1 MLRLSQRRSG
11 RFRAS
16 GNGSRQSGA
25 GANGRR
31 VEAEGGSRT
40 ERMRRREDALK
51 VGINVRE
58 RLEQFVARRVEDP
71 HDAEDILQEIFL
83 RLLANVDRI
92 DRSERV
98 VPWLFQV
105 ARNAIADHY
114 RTRSRRREIARAV
127 EQDSASYDVIQREIV
142 PTGHDTDQA
151 HRELAACIRP
161 MLEHLPEPYREAL
174 DLVDLSGWTQAAAAD
189 EVGLSRSGMK
199 SRVQRGRRM
208 LLDRLLDC
216 CRVTRSAAGTIV
228 EYEARGAHR
237 CGRRGCCTHE

>member
-1 MLRLSQRRSG
+1 
-11 RFRAS
+11 
-16 GNGSRQSGA
+16 
-25 GANGRR
+25 
-31 VEAEGGSRT
+31 
-40 ERMRRREDALK
+40 MRRREDALK

-161 MLEHLPEPYREAL
+161 MLEDLPEPYREAL

>member
-1 MLRLSQRRSG
+1 MK
-11 RFRAS
+11 
-16 GNGSRQSGA
+16 
-25 GANGRR
+25 
-31 VEAEGGSRT
+31 
-40 ERMRRREDALK
+40 RREDALN
-51 VGINVRE
+51 VGTNVRE

-71 HDAEDILQEIFL
+71 HDAEDIVQEIFL
-83 RLLANVDRI
+83 RLHANVDRI

-105 ARNAIADHY
+105 ARNAITDHY
-114 RTRSRRREIARAV
+114 RARSRRREIARAV
-127 EQDSASYDVIQREIV
+127 EQDSASYDEVIQREIIQ
-142 PTGHDTDQA
+142 PGHDTEQA
-151 HRELAACIRP
+151 YRELAACVRP
-161 MLEHLPEPYREAL
+161 MLEELPEPYREAL
-174 DLVDLSGWTQAAAAD
+174 DLVELRGWTQAATAD

-237 CGRRGCCTHE
+237 CGRPGCCGSE